1 MNARVELEVGRMP
14 TLFLNVMLYR
24 RPAQLAVQASL
35 LLALEPEG
43 CLYRVGD
50 LADTLGVGAP
60 YLAKVLQSLTRAGV
74 LRAVRGP
81 GGGVQFAR
89 SPREIHLWDILSAVE
104 PANEFERC
112 FLGLK
117 PCSDL
122 NRCPLHEDWAPIRAE
137 IHRLLQTKNL
147 WEFAAEARTR
157 GVLYREPAS
166 RNASGQESPCAEGQP

>member
-1 MNARVELEVGRMP
+1 
-14 TLFLNVMLYR
+14 MLYR
-24 RPAQLAVQASL
+24 RPTQLAVQASL

-43 CLYRVGD
+43 SLYRVGD

-81 GGGVQFAR
+81 GGGVRFAR

-122 NRCPLHEDWAPIRAE
+122 NSCPLHEDWAPSAPR
-137 IHRLLQTKNL
+137 
-147 WEFAAEARTR
+147 FAVCCRQRTCGNSPPRPELGGCCAGNRRTATRTGSGVPALKANHEA
-157 GVLYREPAS
+157 
-166 RNASGQESPCAEGQP
+166 

>member
-1 MNARVELEVGRMP
+1 
-14 TLFLNVMLYR
+14 MLYR

-35 LLALEPEG
+35 LLTLEPEG
-43 CLYRVGD
+43 SLYRVGD

-104 PANEFERC
+104 SVNEFERC

-122 NRCPLHEDWAPIRAE
+122 NSCPLHEDWAPIRAK
-137 IHRLLQTKNL
+137 IRRLLQTKNL

-157 GVLYREPAS
+157 GVLHREPAN
-166 RNASGQESPCAEGQP
+166 RNTNRQRSPCAEGQP